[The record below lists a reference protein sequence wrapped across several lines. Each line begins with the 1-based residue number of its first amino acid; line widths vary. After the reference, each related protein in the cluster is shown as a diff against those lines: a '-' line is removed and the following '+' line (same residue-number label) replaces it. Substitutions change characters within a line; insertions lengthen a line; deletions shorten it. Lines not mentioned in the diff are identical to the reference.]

1 MGGVITL
8 TTDFGLA
15 DAYVAAMKG
24 VVLGINPGVQLV
36 DITHAVP
43 PRDIA
48 RAAFVLGAASPS
60 FPPATIHLA
69 VVDPGVGTARKA
81 VIVRTP
87 GADFVA
93 PDNGVLS
100 YIVQPYLAGPLSS
113 NRRKLKATHGLEAV
127 AITEPRFWRS
137 PVSATFH
144 GRDIFAPVAAHL
156 SLGVPPSEFGE
167 PINSLTVLPL
177 ARPSQSPD
185 GTLTGHILQIDSFG
199 NLITDVSR
207 RDLPS
212 APEDITVRVGRRTI
226 HGLSLTY
233 GAGRGLLALV
243 GSSGYLEISLKDG
256 DAAAVL
262 QARAGDEVKI
272 MIKKSKQ

>member
-1 MGGVITL
+1 MGAVITL

-24 VVLGINPGVQLV
+24 VVLGINPGARLV
-36 DITHAVP
+36 DISHAVP

-48 RAAFVLGAASPS
+48 RAAFVLGTASPS
-60 FPPATIHLA
+60 FPSSTIHLV

-87 GADFVA
+87 EAYFVA

-100 YIVQPYLAGPLSS
+100 YVVQPHLTGPLNSK
-113 NRRKLKATHGLEAV
+113 RRKLKATPGLEAV

-137 PVSATFH
+137 PVSATSH

-156 SLGVPPSEFGE
+156 SLGVPPPEFGE
-167 PINSLTVLPL
+167 PVDSLTVLPL
-177 ARPSQSPD
+177 PHPSRSPD
-185 GTLTGHILQIDSFG
+185 GMLTGHILHTDSFG
-199 NLITDVSR
+199 NLITDIKR
-207 RDLPS
+207 GDLPADTRS
-212 APEDITVRVGRRTI
+212 IIVEVGSETI
-226 HGLSLTY
+226 HGLNLTY

-243 GSSGYLEISLKDG
+243 GSSDYLEISLKDG
-256 DAAAVL
+256 NAATFL
-262 QARAGDEVKI
+262 HARVGDEVKI
-272 MIKKSKQ
+272 MKKSE

>member
-1 MGGVITL
+1 MGAVITL

-24 VVLGINPGVQLV
+24 VVLGINPGAQLV

-43 PRDIA
+43 PGDIA

-60 FPPATIHLA
+60 FLPATIHLA

-100 YIVQPYLAGPLSS
+100 YVVQPYLTGPLSS
-113 NRRKLKATHGLEAV
+113 NRRKLKTTPGLESV
-127 AITEPRFWRS
+127 AITEPRFWLS

-167 PINSLTVLPL
+167 PIDSLTVLPL
-177 ARPSQSPD
+177 ARPSRSPD
-185 GTLTGHILQIDSFG
+185 GTLTGHILHIDGFG
-199 NLITDVSR
+199 NLITNVSR
-207 RDLPS
+207 RDLSP
-212 APEDITVRVGRRTI
+212 APENITVRVGRRTI
-226 HGLSLTY
+226 RGLSLTY
-233 GAGRGLLALV
+233 GAGRGLLALI
-243 GSSGYLEISLKDG
+243 GSNGYLEISLKDG
-256 DAAAVL
+256 NAAAL
-262 QARAGDEVKI
+262 LRARAGDEVKI
-272 MIKKSKQ
+272 TRKSKQ